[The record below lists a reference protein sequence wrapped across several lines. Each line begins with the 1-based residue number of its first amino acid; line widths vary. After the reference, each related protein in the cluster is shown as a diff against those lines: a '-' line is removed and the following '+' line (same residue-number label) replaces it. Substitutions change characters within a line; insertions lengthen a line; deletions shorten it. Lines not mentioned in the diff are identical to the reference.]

1 MAAVPAVGRE
11 CRERRHRRRA
21 PLSHLRLV
29 SIVAVATAAA
39 VASTGCGKQDQDQEK
54 VVPIMSCN
62 LEAIAECDEII
73 GGMSIMNLSQ
83 AEFYCTYRGGSYSL
97 TTRCPTTPVVGTC
110 TEAYA
115 LCCYG
120 AEKKVERY
128 YPPTDPATA
137 KASCEEGM
145 GVWASN

>member
-1 MAAVPAVGRE
+1 MAAGPAKAADRVY
-11 CRERRHRRRA
+11 RERRHGRRA
-21 PLSHLRLV
+21 PLSHLCLIR
-29 SIVAVATAAA
+29 IVAVAAAAA
-39 VASTGCGKQDQDQEK
+39 VASTGCGKQDQEK

-62 LEAIAECDEII
+62 MEASAECDEII

-83 AEFYCTYRGGSYSL
+83 AEFYCTYRGGSYSF

-120 AEKKVERY
+120 AEKKVVRY

-137 KASCEEGM
+137 QASCEGRM

>member
-110 TEAYA
+110 SIAGMFGTANLIA
-115 LCCYG
+115 
-120 AEKKVERY
+120 RY
-128 YPPTDPATA
+128 YPAADLATA
-137 KASCEEGM
+137 QAWCKRM
-145 GVWASN
+145 WGVWASN